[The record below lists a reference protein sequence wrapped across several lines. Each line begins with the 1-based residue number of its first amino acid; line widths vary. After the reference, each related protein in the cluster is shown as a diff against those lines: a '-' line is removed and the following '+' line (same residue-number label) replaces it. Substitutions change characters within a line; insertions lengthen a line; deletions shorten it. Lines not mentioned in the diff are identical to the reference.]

1 MIGAASAK
9 SEEMAQM
16 VAVCNTCSNNPDRV
30 AGSLDIEDLDKLQLL
45 ARDNPTEASTQCHLE
60 RDRSAIIAVIKFALA
75 HSRLGTQLYGGWV
88 SGAGQP
94 GTSSCSLVH

>member
-45 ARDNPTEASTQCHLE
+45 ARDNPTEAST
-60 RDRSAIIAVIKFALA
+60 
-75 HSRLGTQLYGGWV
+75 
-88 SGAGQP
+88 
-94 GTSSCSLVH
+94 